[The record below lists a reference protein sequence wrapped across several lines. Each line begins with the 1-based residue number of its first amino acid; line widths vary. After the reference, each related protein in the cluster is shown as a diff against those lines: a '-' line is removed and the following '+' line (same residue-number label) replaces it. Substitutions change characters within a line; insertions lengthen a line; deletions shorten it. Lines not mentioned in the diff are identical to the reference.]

1 MTETANQLL
10 SRAVPV
16 CTWQTPGST
25 ASTHPANPLFPEVAR
40 EWRFFSRSVNSYRN
54 IPGGQFQVFP
64 TDAQDL
70 CVERDSTLRFFTN
83 ILWPIKT
90 LLGGAE
96 FHTRRTEVLGAPDYI
111 LCTNNPTTAKMP
123 VEVQTRHN
131 LRLGDHNLWEVYR
144 YADRNQIEDE
154 NFQFKKR
161 ILSQVF
167 GQMACN
173 GLHFGILTNYSDTY
187 FLKRLE
193 NEPTNL
199 YVSRVV
205 HPDSTNPTLREC
217 VYYICQQAI
226 NDNVGNRL
234 DPVSDDDK
242 RKSSSDLG
250 SRKRVIASSSKRITR
265 IGEYIGGGTFGKV
278 FSGYYDGQ
286 LVAWKTCDAYKE
298 QEATKMLK
306 HEAHVYSILKECQGR
321 AIPHLFHQGYIYDG
335 YLFALVLQLIED
347 AHHVD
352 PERLTK
358 EDKTSIVNQ
367 LKSIHNCGVLH
378 NDISKQ
384 NVLYEPKSRHYFF
397 IDFGLSEIVDNESA
411 KLRKEERRLKR
422 FLQL

>member
-10 SRAVPV
+10 SRVVPV
-16 CTWQTPGST
+16 CTCQTPGST
-25 ASTHPANPLFPEVAR
+25 VSTHPANPLFPQVVR

-54 IPGGQFQVFP
+54 IPGGQFRVFP
-64 TDAQDL
+64 TIADELSVEDDAKYRVYSNVICPVQ
-70 CVERDSTLRFFTN
+70 E
-83 ILWPIKT
+83 
-90 LLGGAE
+90 LLGGAR
-96 FHTRRTEVLGAPDYI
+96 FRPRCTGMLGVPDFI

-123 VEVQTRHN
+123 VEVKTRHN
-131 LRLGDHNLWEVYR
+131 LRLGDHNLWE
-144 YADRNQIEDE
+144 
-154 NFQFKKR
+154 
-161 ILSQVF
+161 VF

-193 NEPTNL
+193 NEPTSL

-242 RKSSSDLG
+242 RKSSLDLG
-250 SRKRVIASSSKRITR
+250 SRKRVIASSSKRVTR

-358 EDKTSIVNQ
+358 EDKKSIVNQ
-367 LKSIHNCGVLH
+367 LKSIHHCGVLH

-384 NVLYEPKSRHYFF
+384 NILYEPKSRRYFF